1 MFKRFQ
7 KNRFG
12 YSRWDGTQRIEG
24 IDADDILNALAD
36 DYVEDG
42 NLQQALRRLM
52 QDGVRGEDGRR
63 TLGLRELMER
73 MRNQRQQQ
81 LNRYNMASGV
91 MDDLRKQLEEIKQLE
106 REGIQRRLDG
116 DDPSQNQATDT
127 PPSGE
132 QPPSGAEGAQSSR
145 QSDLPPLS
153 DEVQERLRQLRERY
167 QRERQEQ
174 TGAEGEQASEQGQQ
188 EGQPGGQSQSGAG
201 QERLQQLREDRL
213 RRLRE
218 ERERR
223 QQGQSGQAG
232 QPGQMGQSG
241 QSGQSGQDE
250 APSGDDLSP
259 EQKQRM
265 LEMIAQ
271 RKREFL
277 DGLPEDVS
285 GQIKQLTDYDFMDDE
300 AREKFQELLASL
312 QQQMMQ
318 QFFQGMQQS
327 LQNMTPEDIARLREM
342 IRELNKMLQERQ
354 QGLEPDFD
362 SFMQK
367 YGDYFPGVNSLDD
380 LIEQMRQQQ
389 AAMQGILDNLSPEQR
404 QELENLMEQLMGDDR
419 IRVDLMELA
428 QNLEAVAPMS
438 EFRTRFPFRG
448 DETLPFNEAM
458 RMMNRMQ
465 QMEGLQEQ
473 FNEARRMDNLD
484 AIDSE
489 KVKSLLGDEEYQSV
503 EQLKELMRT
512 LEEAGYIQKRGNRW
526 ELTARGIRKIGQ
538 KALRDIFN
546 KLKRDGFGRHLSQFR
561 GTGGERTDESKRY
574 QFGDPFL
581 LDLERTVMNA
591 IHRNG
596 VGTPVRLQKDDFEV
610 YRTEFTTQ
618 SSTVLLIDMSMSMI
632 YNGCQQAAKKVAVAM
647 ESLIRSQFPRD
658 NLFVVGF
665 SYVAREYKPHELIE
679 MSRMDNSTGTN
690 LAHGLMLARQLLARQ
705 HGVNK
710 QIILITDGGPTVWY
724 EDDEW
729 QFGYPPNPYA
739 EQQALLEVQRC
750 TRDGITIN
758 TFMLE
763 DDRWMVAFVN
773 QLSAINHGRTFFA
786 DKNNLGEYL
795 LVDYLSSKRKYI
807 V

>member
-7 KNRFG
+7 RNRYG

-24 IDADDILNALAD
+24 LDADDILNALAD

-52 QDGVRGEDGRR
+52 QEGIRSDDGRR
-63 TLGLRELMER
+63 TMGLRELLER
-73 MRNQRQQQ
+73 MRNQRQQA

-91 MDDLRKQLEEIKQLE
+91 MDDLRKRLEEIKQLE
-106 REGIQRRLDG
+106 RAGIQRRLDEG
-116 DDPSQNQATDT
+116 DAPQERRSPSDS
-127 PPSGE
+127 PSGNEGTSSSE
-132 QPPSGAEGAQSSR
+132 QPGPSS
-145 QSDLPPLS
+145 LPE
-153 DEVQERLRQLRERY
+153 EVQKRLQQLREQY

-174 TGAEGEQASEQGQQ
+174 AASQGEQSARPAGAQSQ
-188 EGQPGGQSQSGAG
+188 GQPGELSQA
-201 QERLQQLREDRL
+201 
-213 RRLRE
+213 
-218 ERERR
+218 
-223 QQGQSGQAG
+223 
-232 QPGQMGQSG
+232 GQSG
-241 QSGQSGQDE
+241 QSGQGD
-250 APSGDDLSP
+250 ASGDELSP
-259 EQKQRM
+259 EQKRRM
-265 LEMIAQ
+265 LEMIAK
-271 RKREFL
+271 RKQQFL
-277 DGLPEDVS
+277 DNLPKDVP
-285 GQIKQLTDYDFMDDE
+285 GQIKSLTDYDFMDDE

-327 LQNMTPEDIARLREM
+327 LQSMTPEDIARLREM

-404 QELENLMEQLMGDDR
+404 QELEQLMEQLLGDDR
-419 IRVDLMELA
+419 IRVDLMELM
-428 QNLEAVAPMS
+428 QNLEAVAPM
-438 EFRTRFPFRG
+438 ENYRTRFPFRG

-458 RMMNRMQ
+458 RLMSRLQ
-465 QMEGLQEQ
+465 QMEGLEDQ
-473 FNEARRMDNLD
+473 FQEARRMDNLE

-489 KVKSLLGDEEYQSV
+489 KVKNLLGDEEYQSV

-538 KALRDIFN
+538 KALQDIFN

-561 GTGGERTDESKRY
+561 GTGGERTDESKAY

-581 LDLERTVMNA
+581 LDLEKTLMNA
-591 IHRNG
+591 VHRRG
-596 VGTPVRLQKDDFEV
+596 VGTPVQLQKDDFEV

-618 SSTVLLIDMSMSMI
+618 SSTVLMIDLSMSMV

-665 SYVAREYKPHELIE
+665 SYIAREYKPQELIE
-679 MSRMDNSTGTN
+679 MSRYDNATGTN

-724 EDDEW
+724 EDGDW
-729 QFGYPPNPYA
+729 HFGIPPNPYA

-786 DKNNLGEYL
+786 DRNNLGEYL
-795 LVDYLSSKRKYI
+795 LVDYLNSKRKFI
-807 V
+807 G